1 MRIYSKDLF
10 ETLQLESEKQVDQYY
25 FKFPKK
31 SSYGSRGQICLVI
44 DPKLVFPKNYLFD
57 QIGSYGSCGLNV
69 AQLSHTSTQAFIWG
83 FVVTIFFKFCSMVQ
97 HKKYK
102 KITKCQ
108 FGPDCDLE
116 LYKFLSQNLHL
127 GFFFKFCIMIGHS
140 KFIKGNL
147 VKFPKKS
154 YFGWNLQF
162 SPDFG
167 LKLWKLISQDFLL

>member
-31 SSYGSRGQICLVI
+31 SSYGSSGQIWLVI

-167 LKLWKLISQDFLL
+167 LKLWKLISQDLL